1 MIKATEKQ
9 KLRDFFKDAL
19 HQHGDFE
26 DLADDESI
34 FFDGRLDSF
43 AMMNLVMFLEQ
54 AFGVAFSDH
63 EFDVA
68 LVDSVN
74 EIEAFVN
81 LKSP

>member
-1 MIKATEKQ
+1 
-9 KLRDFFKDAL
+9 
-19 HQHGDFE
+19 
-26 DLADDESI
+26 
-34 FFDGRLDSF
+34 
-43 AMMNLVMFLEQ
+43 MMNLVMFLEQ

-81 LKSP
+81 FKSP